1 MALTATATSTVIDDI
16 IKSLR
21 IPRCQRFQVK
31 PPLLPLVTNY
41 TSVMGVLLWRQ
52 IMQLKRATLPT
63 MKT

>member
-31 PPLLPLVTNY
+31 LPLLLLVKNHV
-41 TSVMGVLLWRQ
+41 SVTGVLPWQ
-52 IMQLKRATLPT
+52 QTMQLTHAALATMNT
-63 MKT
+63 